1 MCKCLHV
8 HSQMFFVFFIFCG
21 RITSIKAESS
31 ELSTAMLKSNENFKR
46 KFNGVKKPVPLW
58 ELSFFCHS
66 KDYNHENQ
74 FY

>member
-46 KFNGVKKPVPLW
+46 KFKGVKKPVPL
-58 ELSFFCHS
+58 
-66 KDYNHENQ
+66 
-74 FY
+74 